1 MMTSAN
7 DNKYQYLVM
16 ATVDGCVWRH
26 WTHLQLLMGL
36 AMVVV
41 GGYGECGLEKD
52 GGGADGGD
60 VLAIV
65 SFLIFN

>member
-1 MMTSAN
+1 
-7 DNKYQYLVM
+7 
-16 ATVDGCVWRH
+16 
-26 WTHLQLLMGL
+26 MGL
-36 AMVVV
+36 VMVVV

>member
-1 MMTSAN
+1 
-7 DNKYQYLVM
+7 
-16 ATVDGCVWRH
+16 
-26 WTHLQLLMGL
+26 
-36 AMVVV
+36 MVVV
-41 GGYGECGLEKD
+41 GGCGECGSEKD